1 MPMNGYNIGRDVT
14 LSIVTAGN
22 GTLNFNKI
30 TGFQSKQNSTDQE
43 IPRLDGITDIL
54 RFYKPWTG
62 SFTIE
67 RQDAVLDNYFAQ
79 LEANFY
85 IGAVENGVS
94 ITETIQEV
102 SGALTQWR
110 FQNVLLKY
118 DDAGDYRSDK
128 SVSQA
133 VSFLASRRIKI
144 A

>member
-14 LSIVTAGN
+14 LTIVTSS

-30 TGFQSKQNSTDQE
+30 TGFQSKQNTTDQE
-43 IPRLDGITDIL
+43 ITRLDGITDIL

-62 SFTIE
+62 NFMIE
-67 RQDAVLDNYFAQ
+67 RQDSVLDSYFAQ

-85 IGAVENGVS
+85 IGANENGVS
-94 ITETIQEV
+94 MTETIQEV

-118 DDAGDYRSDK
+118 DDAGEYRADQ
-128 SVSQA
+128 SVKQA
-133 VSFLASRRIKI
+133 VSFLASRRTQI